1 MALDTMVPVPAA
13 ESDALAAPEA
23 RVLGCYES
31 VAPAGHAYYMLFCM
45 EWLVRRV
52 VFNIKF

>member
-13 ESDALAAPEA
+13 GSDALARQRREDWLAMSSYP
-23 RVLGCYES
+23 
-31 VAPAGHAYYMLFCM
+31 PAGHAYYMLFCM

-52 VFNIKF
+52 VYNIKF

>member
-1 MALDTMVPVPAA
+1 MALDKMVPVPAA

-23 RVLGCYES
+23 RGLACYVL

-45 EWLVRRV
+45 KWFVRRV

>member
-13 ESDALAAPEA
+13 ESDAMAAPEA
-23 RVLGCYES
+23 RVLACYEC
-31 VAPAGHAYYMLFCM
+31 VPPAGHAYYMLFCM
-45 EWLVRRV
+45 EWIVRRV